1 MQTRITGTTMPV
13 LEIGLEAGETV
24 VAEPGELAW
33 MTPNVQMHTTTQ
45 TAGAS
50 GFFGAL
56 TRAFA
61 GGGLFMTEFSSPG
74 GQGAVA
80 FAAKVPGAIVE
91 IDVQPGRTF
100 MIHRHGFM
108 CATAGATLGAGF
120 QRSLGAGIFG
130 GEGFVLQ
137 RLSGPCKAWVALGGE
152 NITYDLQPGEAL
164 RVHPGHVGMFEDSV
178 TFDIAAVS
186 GIRNALFGGDG
197 FFFAQLTG
205 PGRIRLQ
212 SLTVPG
218 LAHAIGPYLA
228 RGDQPAQT
236 AQTAIEA
243 GVAGAVL
250 RNIFGRSS

>member
-1 MQTRITGTTMPV
+1 MQSRITGTTMPV
-13 LEIGLEAGETV
+13 LEIGLEPGETV

-33 MTPNVQMHTTTQ
+33 MTPNVQMNTTTQ
-45 TAGAS
+45 TAGAG
-50 GFFGAL
+50 GFFGAVA
-56 TRAFA
+56 RAFG
-61 GGGLFMTEFSSPG
+61 GGGLFMTEFSTAG

-80 FAAKVPGAIVE
+80 FAAKVPGAIVQ

-108 CATAGATLGAGF
+108 CGTAGAMLGAGF

-137 RLSGPCKAWVALGGE
+137 RLSGPCTAWVALGGE

-178 TFDIAAVS
+178 KFDITMIR

-197 FFFAQLTG
+197 LFLAELTG
-205 PGRIRLQ
+205 PGKIWLQ

-218 LAHAIGPYLA
+218 LAHAIGPYLG

-236 AQTAIEA
+236 AQTAVEA

-250 RNIFGRSS
+250 RNIFGRS

>member
-1 MQTRITGTTMPV
+1 MQSRITGTTMPV
-13 LEIGLEAGETV
+13 LEIGLEPGETV

-33 MTPNVQMHTTTQ
+33 MTPNVQMNTTTQ

-50 GFFGAL
+50 GFFGAVA
-56 TRAFA
+56 RAFA
-61 GGGLFMTEFSSPG
+61 GGGLFMTEFSSPA
-74 GQGAVA
+74 GQGAIA
-80 FAAKVPGAIVE
+80 FAAKVPGAIVQ

-137 RLSGPCKAWVALGGE
+137 RLSGPCTAWVALGGE

-164 RVHPGHVGMFEDSV
+164 RVHPGHIGMFEDSV
-178 TFDIAAVS
+178 SFDITMIR

-197 FFFAQLTG
+197 LFLAQLTG
-205 PGRIRLQ
+205 PGKIWLQ

-236 AQTAIEA
+236 AQTAVEA

-250 RNIFGRSS
+250 RNIFGRS